1 VGEKNC
7 PKRCEAIE
15 NKQSNVK
22 LPDCD
27 NNWAIREPAAL
38 KTVAQFAGF

>member
-1 VGEKNC
+1 MD
-7 PKRCEAIE
+7 CEAIE

-27 NNWAIREPAAL
+27 NNWAIRDLAASKNARQL
-38 KTVAQFAGF
+38 GAF